1 MNSQHTRILT
11 AAARLMST
19 RGYKGTTMQE
29 IADQVGIHKSTIFHY
44 FSNKEQLL
52 LEILKISVEDVT
64 VQLNKILAN
73 AQLVPEK
80 KLREAMRNHVHML
93 TGHMDNVNV
102 YLSEMHFLSSPSKQR
117 YLQTRRRYEECFLE
131 LVKEMQNSERKYFAG
146 QDPQV
151 VAYGILGMCNWV
163 VKWYKK
169 EGRYQ
174 PDQIADI
181 FYGMITQGK
190 R

>member
-1 MNSQHTRILT
+1 
-11 AAARLMST
+11 MST

-52 LEILKISVEDVT
+52 LEILKISVEEVT
-64 VQLNKILAN
+64 AQLNKILGN
-73 AQLVPEK
+73 TQLPPEK
-80 KLREAMRNHVHML
+80 KLRQAMRNHVRML

-102 YLSEMHFLSSPSKQR
+102 YLSEMHFLSSPSKQK
-117 YLQTRRRYEECFLE
+117 YLQTRRLYEECFLA
-131 LVKEMQNSERKYFAG
+131 LVKEMKKSDRKYFAD
-146 QDPQV
+146 QDPRV

-163 VKWYKK
+163 VKWYKR
-169 EGRYQ
+169 EGRYR
-174 PDQIADI
+174 PEKIADI
-181 FYGMITQGK
+181 FFKMITQG